1 MKLESLSLS
10 LSLLPILSIYV
21 LVWCYSKILKNL
33 KGGFVLC
40 FLALVAIE
48 GVEELGFATG
58 SVRVFLLSWP
68 MGVNLKTV
76 FVF

>member
-1 MKLESLSLS
+1 M
-10 LSLLPILSIYV
+10 
-21 LVWCYSKILKNL
+21 

-40 FLALVAIE
+40 FLALVPIE

-76 FVF
+76 CVCVLSLVGVSFVFQNAMRY

>member
-21 LVWCYSKILKNL
+21 LVWCYSKMLKNL
-33 KGGFVLC
+33 KGGFV
-40 FLALVAIE
+40 ALVAIE